1 MKKFVKW
8 NALFL
13 IIGVVVVMLSLSGCM
28 APTPPLAPILSVVS
42 EGNNSVT
49 ISWSE
54 NSNVE
59 GFYIYESTDGISFN
73 EITSTGAQTNS
84 YTITGLNQNTTYYF
98 EVQAYNA
105 NGEAMSNIVKAI
117 TLYEVFGQVT
127 YNGNGL
133 AGVTISFSDGLPS
146 VTTNPDGSW
155 YQGGLTGSVTITPL
169 LSGYT
174 FNPSST
180 TVTGPNINV
189 NFVASAIVTYYS
201 VSGQVTYNGNGLGGV
216 TISFSDGLPSVTTNS
231 QGYWSQGGLTG
242 SVTITPSL
250 SGYTFTPSSI
260 TVTGPSSN
268 VNFFAS
274 APNTIYVT
282 NLKDNTVS
290 VINGQTNNVVATIPV
305 GNDPQEVGVNIVTG
319 MIYVTNNSSN
329 SVSVINGQTNS
340 VIATIPVVSEPAEI
354 GVNPIT
360 NMIYVAN
367 MYGIVNVINGQTN
380 NVVQTISVGNDI
392 SGLGINPT
400 TNMIYITNYGN
411 NTVSVINGQTNSVV
425 STINVVGPSGIGV
438 NPITNMIYIANP
450 NNNKVSVINGQ
461 TNTVVATI
469 PVGSYPIGIG
479 INPTTNM
486 IYVANYGDNTVSVI
500 NGQTNSV
507 VSTINVVGSI
517 GIGVNPITNMI
528 YIANPNNNTVSV
540 INGQTNTVVATIP
553 VGNGPDSVGVL
564 Y

>member
-1 MKKFVKW
+1 MTKFGKW

-28 APTPPLAPILSVVS
+28 APTPPLAPILSVVG

-105 NGEAMSNIVKAI
+105 NGEAMSNIVKAV
-117 TLYEVFGQVT
+117 TLYAVFGQVT
-127 YNGNGL
+127 YNGSGL
-133 AGVTISFSDGLPS
+133 A
-146 VTTNPDGSW
+146 
-155 YQGGLTGSVTITPL
+155 
-169 LSGYT
+169 
-174 FNPSST
+174 
-180 TVTGPNINV
+180 
-189 NFVASAIVTYYS
+189 
-201 VSGQVTYNGNGLGGV
+201 GV

-242 SVTITPSL
+242 SVTVTPSL

-282 NLKDNTVS
+282 NVKDNTVSVINGQTNTVVATIPVGSGPVTIGVNPTTKMIYVVNNGDNTVSVINGQTNNVTAIISVGNEPGGIGVNPTTDMIYVANVKDNTVSVINGQTNNVVSTIPVGNEPYAIGVNPTTDMIYVVNVADNTVSVINGQTNNVVATIPAGNQPFEIGINPTTNMIYVDNPYNNTISVINGQTNSVVSTITVGGPIGIGINPTTNMIYVANVADNTVS

-305 GNDPQEVGVNIVTG
+305 GNQPL
-319 MIYVTNNSSN
+319 
-329 SVSVINGQTNS
+329 
-340 VIATIPVVSEPAEI
+340 A
-354 GVNPIT
+354 
-360 NMIYVAN
+360 
-367 MYGIVNVINGQTN
+367 
-380 NVVQTISVGNDI
+380 
-392 SGLGINPT
+392 
-400 TNMIYITNYGN
+400 
-411 NTVSVINGQTNSVV
+411 
-425 STINVVGPSGIGV
+425 
-438 NPITNMIYIANP
+438 
-450 NNNKVSVINGQ
+450 
-461 TNTVVATI
+461 
-469 PVGSYPIGIG
+469 
-479 INPTTNM
+479 
-486 IYVANYGDNTVSVI
+486 
-500 NGQTNSV
+500 
-507 VSTINVVGSI
+507 
-517 GIGVNPITNMI
+517 
-528 YIANPNNNTVSV
+528 
-540 INGQTNTVVATIP
+540 
-553 VGNGPDSVGVL
+553 VGVL

>member
-1 MKKFVKW
+1 MKKFGKW

-146 VTTNPDGSW
+146 VTTNSQGYWS
-155 YQGGLTGSVTITPL
+155 QGGLTGSVTITPL

-189 NFVASAIVTYYS
+189 NFVASAS
-201 VSGQVTYNGNGLGGV
+201 VSGQVTYNGNGLAGV

-242 SVTITPSL
+242 SVTVTPSL
-250 SGYTFTPSSI
+250 SGCTFTPSSI
-260 TVTGPSSN
+260 TVTGPNNN

-282 NLKDNTVS
+282 NEKDNTVS
-290 VINGQTNNVVATIPV
+290 VINGQTNNVVATISV
-305 GNDPQEVGVNIVTG
+305 GNGPDGVGVNPETD
-319 MIYVTNNSSN
+319 
-329 SVSVINGQTNS
+329 
-340 VIATIPVVSEPAEI
+340 
-354 GVNPIT
+354 
-360 NMIYVAN
+360 MIYVAN
-367 MYGIVNVINGQTN
+367 WGNNTVNVINGQTN
-380 NVVQTISVGNDI
+380 NVVAIISVGNEPDAVGVNPTTDMIYVANWGNNTVNVINGQTNNVFQTISVGNEPYAI
-392 SGLGINPT
+392 GVNPT
-400 TNMIYITNYGN
+400 TNMIYVANIADNTVSVINGQTSTVVQTINVGIYPTGVRVNPITDMIYVVNCGN
-411 NTVSVINGQTNSVV
+411 NTVSVINGQTS
-425 STINVVGPSGIGV
+425 
-438 NPITNMIYIANP
+438 
-450 NNNKVSVINGQ
+450 
-461 TNTVVATI
+461 TVVATI
-469 PVGSYPIGIG
+469 S
-479 INPTTNM
+479 
-486 IYVANYGDNTVSVI
+486 
-500 NGQTNSV
+500 
-507 VSTINVVGSI
+507 
-517 GIGVNPITNMI
+517 
-528 YIANPNNNTVSV
+528 
-540 INGQTNTVVATIP
+540 
-553 VGNGPDSVGVL
+553 VGNYPFGVGVL